1 MTTKEL
7 EMDKRWLKELFFVF
21 VTVIISVL
29 NFECNDVQEGGK
41 EGWDHDTITIDSACS
56 MYIEYAPKGKYF
68 FNISTMDSCNNLNTS
83 KYLEGYKTLLERYS
97 NKLISNKGIITFQ
110 TSFALSNDTVFVNK
124 LIDITNRKF
133 NTTSAIIKKEK
144 FVFVIEAKKT
154 NK

>member
-21 VTVIISVL
+21 VTAIISVI
-29 NFECNDVQEGGK
+29 NFNCNDVEEGGK
-41 EGWDHDTITIDSACS
+41 DGWDYDEITIDSACS

-110 TSFALSNDTVFVNK
+110 TSFTLSNYTLFTNK
-124 LIDITNRKF
+124 LINIKNRKF
-133 NTTSAIIKKEK
+133 HTNSETIKIEK
-144 FVFVIEAKKT
+144 FAFVIEAEKIKK
-154 NK
+154 